1 MNLLLY
7 AQIGQEVINKYKIL
21 SDDNSAEIGSLRMI
35 SAGIRSYLGVDDSNI
50 SISSTN

>member
-35 SAGIRSYLGVDDSNI
+35 PRLVLVPTIDNF
-50 SISSTN
+50 ST